1 MPPRPVARHRV
12 HPAARPP
19 AVRLV
24 LGLLG
29 FLLALAGVGASV
41 PVSAITGSQRAA
53 AEGGSFTPPFRAATF
68 NLLGASHTGPNG
80 SRTRFDGYAVRMDR
94 AIALMARRDFG
105 VVGLQEFQRPQYLRW
120 SAAVGDS
127 WAAYPGLK
135 LGLQAVQNSIIWRT
149 DRFELLEAHT
159 VEIPYFK
166 GRLIEVPYVKLRD
179 RSSGRD
185 FWVLNTHNP
194 SDSFGPAQR
203 WRNQALMTQ
212 AALLTQ
218 LQFDG
223 TPVVF
228 LGDLNDRERAFCR
241 LTRFTNL
248 EAANG
253 GGWLDGRCAPPQR
266 MPVDWIFLSRFLNAD
281 NYTLLDNRAV
291 DRITDHFVIIADLA
305 FPVRRSG

>member
-1 MPPRPVARHRV
+1 V
-12 HPAARPP
+12 
-19 AVRLV
+19 
-24 LGLLG
+24 
-29 FLLALAGVGASV
+29 
-41 PVSAITGSQRAA
+41 
-53 AEGGSFTPPFRAATF
+53 ATF
-68 NLLGASHTGPNG
+68 NLLGASHTGPDG
-80 SRTRFDGYAVRMDR
+80 TRTRFDGYEVRTDR
-94 AIALMARRDFG
+94 AIALMARRNFE

-120 SAAVGDS
+120 RAAVGDTWS
-127 WAAYPGLK
+127 VYPGLT

-159 VEIPYFK
+159 VEIPYFN
-166 GRLIEVPYVKLRD
+166 GRLIQVPYVKLGD
-179 RSSGRD
+179 RTSGRE

-194 SDSFGPAQR
+194 SDTHGPAQR

-228 LGDLNDRERAFCR
+228 VGDLNDRERAFCR
-241 LTRFTNL
+241 LTRYTNL

-266 MPVDWIFLSRFLNAD
+266 MPVDWIFLSRYLDAD

-305 FPVRRSG
+305 FPVPSSG